1 MFKLYSIK
9 RINIALLLHLYMII
23 LIQLISLR
31 TIMIDKKFMPYLSII
46 MAVIFWG
53 VSYISTDI
61 CLNYMQPI
69 TLSLLRCLTASTIL
83 YLVWK
88 IKHPKMK
95 LHKSHIFRL
104 AASGTIGIACYS
116 VAEFY
121 GVKFTSPAVAA
132 IILAAIPIFSLIAER
147 FINNKRLNTAKI
159 LGVVLSLV
167 GVVMVMGIGLE
178 DVSEGGKVIGY
189 FSMFLAAASWVIYN
203 YISIPLYK
211 HYSPFTITTF
221 QMIFA
226 TIVLVPVFLLSGEPI
241 PQINLTIAGNILFLA
256 GLCSAVGF
264 SLYMFTLRSLGMVTT
279 TLFINI
285 QPLVTVIAA
294 MLILNEFL
302 NINQVI
308 GGILVI
314 GAVYL
319 STYQKRNLN
328 VIVKEDEEK
337 SLD

>member
-1 MFKLYSIK
+1 M
-9 RINIALLLHLYMII
+9 R
-23 LIQLISLR
+23 
-31 TIMIDKKFMPYLSII
+31 DKKFLPYITII
-46 MAVIFWG
+46 IAVIFWG

-61 CLNYMQPI
+61 CLNYMEPI
-69 TLSLLRCLTASTIL
+69 TLSLIRCLTAAIIL
-83 YLVWK
+83 FVVWK

-95 LHKSHIFRL
+95 IHKNHILRL
-104 AASGTIGIACYS
+104 FMSGTIGMACYS

-147 FINNKRLNTAKI
+147 FINSKRLNTAKI
-159 LGVVLSLV
+159 AGVVLSLF
-167 GVVMVMGIGLE
+167 GVAMVMGIGLE
-178 DVSEGGKVIGY
+178 DVSEGGRVIGY
-189 FSMFLAAASWVIYN
+189 ISMFLAAASWVIYN
-203 YISIPLYK
+203 YISIPLYE

-226 TIVLVPVFLLSGEPI
+226 TIVLVPVFIASGEPL
-241 PQINLTIAGNILFLA
+241 PQINTTIVVNILFLA

-264 SLYMFTLRSLGMVTT
+264 SLYMYTLRSLGMVTT

-285 QPLVTVIAA
+285 QPLITVLASMI
-294 MLILNEFL
+294 ILNEFL
-302 NINQVI
+302 NINQVF

-328 VIVKEDEEK
+328 ALVKEDDI
-337 SLD
+337 SG